1 MGADVYE
8 RSTPLASVASGADG
22 WKEET
27 DITVHDSVWKK
38 IDFQTLKVTYVQDE
52 TEDYADQVQTDD
64 VAEQQAEEE
73 SEE

>member
-1 MGADVYE
+1 M
-8 RSTPLASVASGADG
+8 
-22 WKEET
+22 
-27 DITVHDSVWKK
+27 
-38 IDFQTLKVTYVQDE
+38 KVTYVQDE